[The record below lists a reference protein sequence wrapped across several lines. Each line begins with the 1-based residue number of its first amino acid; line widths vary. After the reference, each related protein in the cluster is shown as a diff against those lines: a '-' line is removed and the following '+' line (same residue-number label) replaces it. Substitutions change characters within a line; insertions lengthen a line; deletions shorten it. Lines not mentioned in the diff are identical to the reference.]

1 MKEIKINKSICVV
14 RNLVPSE
21 QGGREIPI
29 QTVILSISRLVLN
42 KRKSFKTKKKVEE
55 RYLNISEFQNQ
66 P

>member
-42 KRKSFKTKKKVEE
+42 KRKSFKTKKKK
-55 RYLNISEFQNQ
+55 
-66 P
+66 